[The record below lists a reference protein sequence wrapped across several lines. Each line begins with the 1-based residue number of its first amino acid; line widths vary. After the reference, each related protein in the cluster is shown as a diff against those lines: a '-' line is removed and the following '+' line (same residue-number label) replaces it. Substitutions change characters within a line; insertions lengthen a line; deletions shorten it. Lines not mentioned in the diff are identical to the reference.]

1 MHVLGIDAGATKTVC
16 LLADDQGHVLAEA
29 RGPGANL
36 AVDEELRVEKVLH
49 GVMEEASRGL
59 HEPTVAVCLGMAGV
73 DRPEDGRMART
84 IMRRLG
90 YRDRVLVVNDALL
103 ALVAGV
109 PRGPGIVVIAGT
121 GAIVYGRNAR
131 NLAARASGWGHLLDD
146 EGSGYWIGVRALK
159 AVMREADGRGPA
171 TELTPR
177 ILAHFGVAAASDLVH
192 VVYYRD
198 LSRQEI
204 AALSLLVQQS
214 HDAGDATACEIL
226 GAAASELAA
235 AARSVTGRLG
245 LQNEAFSYVLAGGVF
260 RVVPSLARSLTERLL
275 AAAPRSS
282 VIPLDMEP
290 AVGAVRLAIAEAEG
304 TLVLP
309 KYITEPPQ
317 H

>member
-16 LLADDQGHVLAEA
+16 LMADEHGRVLAEA

-36 AVDEELRVEKVLH
+36 AVSDELRVEKVLH

-59 HEPTVAVCLGMAGV
+59 EEAPAAVCLGMAGV
-73 DRPEDGRMART
+73 DRAEDERMART

-90 YRDRVLVVNDALL
+90 YRSRVLVVNDALL

-109 PRGPGIVVIAGT
+109 DRSPGVVIIAGT
-121 GAIVYGRNAR
+121 GAIVYGRNAE
-131 NLAARASGWGHLLDD
+131 NLAARAGGWGHLLDD
-146 EGSGYWIGVRALK
+146 EGSGYWIGLRALN

-171 TELTPR
+171 TDLTPR
-177 ILAHFGVAAASDLVH
+177 VLAHFRVAAASDLVH

-204 AALSLLVQQS
+204 AALSALVQQS
-214 HDAGDATACEIL
+214 RDAGDEVALGIL
-226 GAAASELAA
+226 ETAASELARSA
-235 AARSVTGRLG
+235 ASVTTRLA
-245 LQNEAFSYVLAGGVF
+245 LQNETFSYVLAGGVL
-260 RVVPSLARSLTERLL
+260 RGVPWLARTLSGRLSEV
-275 AAAPRSS
+275 AKRSS
-282 VIPLDMEP
+282 VVVLDVEP

-309 KYITEPPQ
+309 AYI
-317 H
+317 